1 MIPFIENDSRLD
13 DRVKRISAARR
24 LLAGEGLLRVTHD
37 VTRSDLAVA
46 TTQLIGVTATASVN
60 RNVTELVLP
69 TTRTLHNVKNYNF
82 CKVFCTIFTFYYHL

>member
-1 MIPFIENDSRLD
+1 MSSRMIPFIENDSRLD

-46 TTQLIGVTATASVN
+46 TTQLIGVTAIVCQPKRHRARFADNSN
-60 RNVTELVLP
+60 IAQRKILQFL
-69 TTRTLHNVKNYNF
+69 
-82 CKVFCTIFTFYYHL
+82 